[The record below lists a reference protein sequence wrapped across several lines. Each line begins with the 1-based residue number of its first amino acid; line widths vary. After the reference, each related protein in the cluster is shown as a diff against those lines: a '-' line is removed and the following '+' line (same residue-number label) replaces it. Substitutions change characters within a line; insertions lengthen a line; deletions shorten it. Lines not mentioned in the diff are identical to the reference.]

1 MTDFIGQALIFMGA
15 SVVLVPLFQR
25 LGFGSVVGYLIAGVL
40 IGPVA
45 GLIEN
50 AHSVSHFSEL
60 GVVLLL
66 FVIGLEIQPPR
77 LWSMRRQLIGLG
89 GLQVLA
95 CSIAFTLLSRL
106 FGLEWMPSLIIG
118 FSLSLS
124 STAFALQNLIETNQL
139 KTDFGRS
146 SFAVLLTQDLVAIPA
161 LAIIPALVSSGGNEA
176 TASSKIFAFV
186 GVVVVLV
193 LLSRFLIRP
202 LFRLIARN
210 RSREIF
216 TAATLLIVLG
226 VSAVML
232 KIGLSAALGT
242 FIAGVLLAD
251 SEFRHELEANLDPFK
266 SILMG
271 LFFIGVGLLVS
282 LETILARPLLIAGV
296 TLLYIVVK
304 LSLIYAVGRLNKLS
318 HETAKLMAIT
328 IGQGGEFAFVLFG
341 LVTSMGIIEPA
352 VIEVLTAVITL
363 SMILSPVIG
372 RINETISAKF
382 ITTPDPVYDVI
393 KDENPEVIIAG
404 FGRFGQVFGRILR
417 SQRIPFVAI
426 DHDADQIELLRKFG
440 NKVYYGEASRLEILE
455 AAGVA
460 RAKYFILSIDD
471 VDLSVAT
478 AKILRENYPDLKV
491 FARAR
496 NRSHAYDLIDLGVEH
511 IKRETLDSSANFVGE
526 LLLEMGWE
534 PGVAQETVAKFRRHD
549 EILLREQ
556 HKVRNDDK
564 SLISVSHQG
573 QAQLEEVL
581 KQESQQSFI
590 N

>member
-15 SVVLVPLFQR
+15 SVILVPLFQR

-77 LWSMRRQLIGLG
+77 LWSMRRQLVGLG

-95 CSIAFTLLSRL
+95 CTMAFTLLSRL
-106 FGLEWMPSLIIG
+106 FGIAWLPSLIIG

-146 SFAVLLTQDLVAIPA
+146 SFAVLLTQDLLAIPA
-161 LAIIPALVSSGGNEA
+161 LAIIPALVSAGGSKTHA
-176 TASSKIFAFV
+176 ASQILFFIA
-186 GVVVVLV
+186 VVALLV

-202 LFRLIARN
+202 LFRIIAHN

-216 TAATLLIVLG
+216 TAATLFIVLG
-226 VSAVML
+226 VSAIML

-266 SILMG
+266 SLLMG

-282 LETILARPLLIAGV
+282 LETILARPLLIAGISV
-296 TLLYIVVK
+296 LYIAVK
-304 LSLIYAVGRLNKLS
+304 FLLVYAVGRLNSLS
-318 HETAKLMAIT
+318 HETAKRMSIT

-341 LVTSMGIIEPA
+341 LVTTMEIIDPS
-352 VIEVLTAVITL
+352 ILEVLTAVITL
-363 SMILSPVIG
+363 SMIASPLLGRLSESLG
-372 RINETISAKF
+372 AKYAV
-382 ITTPDPVYDVI
+382 TPDPVYDVI
-393 KDENPEVIIAG
+393 QDENPEVIIAG

-440 NKVYYGEASRLEILE
+440 NKVYYGEVSRLEILE

-460 RAKYFILSIDD
+460 RAKYFILAIDD
-471 VDLSVAT
+471 IELSLET
-478 AKILRENYPDLKV
+478 ARILREHFPNLKV

-496 NRSHAYDLIDLGVEH
+496 NRSHAYDLIDLGIEH

-526 LLLEMGWE
+526 FLQEMGWSQE
-534 PGVAQETVAKFRRHD
+534 AAKETVIKFIRHD

-556 HKVRNDDK
+556 YKVRNDDK
-564 SLISVSHQG
+564 SLISVSHKG
-573 QAQLEEVL
+573 QVQLEEVL
-581 KQESQQSFI
+581 RQESQQSFI
-590 N
+590 R